1 MLASAQISAQ
11 ISLLNFLVVLQ
22 SERLIRWPYEKLTKV
37 KWAGVNRHHFRFP
50 FRLFC
55 FIAIEIRHFAFELI
69 KSKGAGVLCLKTR
82 LPALSETRNCQLI
95 LSERNV
101 EMRQWRGETHN
112 NNSISRPKTQS
123 AAPGW
128 GNHHDKSLL
137 PVFPYSERERER
149 DAGADVNSLPTGR
162 AQVAIFVPWHTV
174 PPAPQ
179 RHFVHRKKI

>member
-1 MLASAQISAQ
+1 MKSWQKS
-11 ISLLNFLVVLQ
+11 NGLV
-22 SERLIRWPYEKLTKV
+22 SIGTI
-37 KWAGVNRHHFRFP
+37 FRFP

-69 KSKGAGVLCLKTR
+69 KSKRAGVLCLKTR
-82 LPALSETRNCQLI
+82 LPLSETRNCQLI
-95 LSERNV
+95 LSEKNV
-101 EMRQWRGETHN
+101 EMREWRGETHN
-112 NNSISRPKTQS
+112 NISNSRPKTQS

-149 DAGADVNSLPTGR
+149 ERCRGWRQFPPNRAGASRYFRSMTHG
-162 AQVAIFVPWHTV
+162 